1 MKRNFL
7 IAIMLLS
14 TSVSFAQMEDDF
26 ESNQY
31 YWNETSS
38 KRGVALIKDG
48 VLHMESKG
56 EPLLCTTYAP
66 FDVNKPFVLTCEALA
81 KKVTDDK
88 IFGIVLD
95 YEDEQNYMR
104 FYICE
109 EEARL
114 EVIKEGIVKGARYE
128 RINLQSGKKVGITFE
143 VEYGLNELIFK
154 VNNARALAYRKRVV
168 GDEFLLGTSGIGFF
182 AKDGMVIDFDNLKVM
197 Q

>member
-1 MKRNFL
+1 MRNFL
-7 IAIMLLS
+7 LAIMLLS

-31 YWNETSS
+31 NWNEISS
-38 KRGVALIKDG
+38 NRGIALIKDG

-56 EPLLCTTYAP
+56 EPLLCTTYAS

-88 IFGIVLD
+88 IFGVVLD
-95 YEDEQNYMR
+95 YEDEKNYMC

-114 EVIKEGIVKGARYE
+114 EVIKKGEKVAERYE

-154 VNNARALAYRKRVV
+154 VNNIRALTYRRRVAK
-168 GDEFLLGTSGIGFF
+168 DEFLLGTSGIGFF
-182 AKDGMVIDFDNLKVM
+182 AKDGMVIDFDNLKVT